1 MEERR
6 RQNDHVLDELKN
18 LGKETSKVVNEI
30 YANQAVIKE
39 KVERIEKET
48 IKTNGRVTSLETWK
62 NQQVGSSKV
71 ICWAIS
77 IIFAAVVAAWVK
89 LVTQ

>member
-6 RQNDHVLDELKN
+6 RQADHILDELKQIS
-18 LGKETSKVVNEI
+18 KETAQTVNEI
-30 YANQAVIKE
+30 YTNQAVIKE

-62 NQQVGSSKV
+62 NTKNGEFKI
-71 ICWAIS
+71 ICWLS
-77 IIFAAVVAAWVK
+77 AVVVTALIGAWVK
-89 LVTQ
+89 ILLP